1 MTSSGLSSTDMLISN
16 LDDHQ
21 VIRIEGS
28 QSWMKQLVEQVKQ
41 HQPDFIECRGVLDL
55 QSIQLEL
62 SEYLGVEPGASFIQ
76 QAFKHRLEADKKLLV
91 IINTTSIDVQALTY
105 LLGLPSICNEQG
117 SAVTVLLLSSPD
129 LVSTLKAT
137 PSLAAKLDG
146 YYQEERE
153 TVTPTPF
160 KLNSMALLMAGVV
173 GIGCAGWYLSS
184 MSIDHSDPLVNKAP
198 NIVQPSPVLIDD
210 SSSGSG
216 EGVAPS
222 SQTAESKSV
231 QPIEENAVK
240 LIADD
245 RSVDGEVTSVESIDP
260 SSKALQRVELPK
272 KGITNPALLAEL
284 TAAVTTAKQ
293 KKAGVMPGVN
303 QKKSI
308 DLSIAKAN
316 AVQKTVENAARRPVR
331 VVSTTAGPA
340 LQAKDA
346 ISKPRIGVSPA
357 RLNNE
362 AEVQKVVEAWGK
374 AWESQDWDAYIGS
387 YLENTTLYGVKM
399 SLEEWRAFRKKRLLS
414 PQWIKLELG
423 KPKYTRL
430 NSHWYR
436 AEFYQ
441 RFEKPGYAD
450 ETTKRLELTLTSNGW
465 RIASEA
471 ADGTIVLSR
480 PSK

>member
-28 QSWMKQLVEQVKQ
+28 QPWMRQLVEQVKQ

-76 QAFKHRLEADKKLLV
+76 QAFKHRLEADRKLLV
-91 IINTTSIDVQALTY
+91 TINAASIDVQALTY

-117 SAVTVLLLSSPD
+117 SAVTVLLLSNQD

-153 TVTPTPF
+153 TVTPAPF
-160 KLNSMALLMAGVV
+160 KLNNMALLMVGVV

-184 MSIDHSDPLVNKAP
+184 MSSDHSGPRDNKTP
-198 NIVQPSPVLIDD
+198 NIVQTSPVLIDD
-210 SSSGSG
+210 SSSGSS
-216 EGVAPS
+216 ENVAPS
-222 SQTAESKSV
+222 SQTAEPKSV
-231 QPIEENAVK
+231 QPIEENANK
-240 LIADD
+240 SMTDYG
-245 RSVDGEVTSVESIDP
+245 STDGQVTSLESIEP
-260 SSKALQRVELPK
+260 SPKASQIVELPK

-284 TAAVTTAKQ
+284 TETVTKAKQ
-293 KKAGVMPGVN
+293 KKTGVMPGVN
-303 QKKSI
+303 QKKTI

-316 AVQKTVENAARRPVR
+316 EVQKKVENDTRRPIH
-331 VVSTTAGPA
+331 VVSTMAGPA
-340 LQAKDA
+340 LQAKET
-346 ISKPRIGVSPA
+346 ISTPTVGVSPA

-362 AEVQKVVEAWGK
+362 AEVRKVVEAWGK

-399 SLEEWRAFRKKRLLS
+399 SLEEWRAFRKNRLLS

-423 KPKYTRL
+423 KPNYTRL

>member
-76 QAFKHRLEADKKLLV
+76 QAFKHRLEADQKLLV

-198 NIVQPSPVLIDD
+198 NIVQTSPVLIDD

-245 RSVDGEVTSVESIDP
+245 RSADGEVTSVESIDP

-316 AVQKTVENAARRPVR
+316 AVQKTVENATRRPVR

-362 AEVQKVVEAWGK
+362 AEVQKVVEAWSK

-423 KPKYTRL
+423 KPNYTRL